1 MSKDSYNLDL
11 LEPIMPMRS
20 RIMREIEEAE
30 WMEEDTSTLYL
41 ELHMIEDKIKSG
53 TVYEPLF

>member
-1 MSKDSYNLDL
+1 MRKDFYNLDL
-11 LEPIMPMRS
+11 LEPIAPR
-20 RIMREIEEAE
+20 RTRVMREIEDAE

-41 ELHMIEDKIKSG
+41 ELHMIEDKIKNG